1 MEADPNL
8 ATAVHAS
15 QPRLLHLPP
24 LVDSY
29 TPRGKAAIHAALP
42 ALAFL
47 VGPPVSGPA
56 ILVIGAI
63 MGLSALA
70 GPRFSL
76 IGRLFNKVVRGVFRI
91 GKGVPEPVA
100 PHRFAEAVGAVFLVA
115 SGLAYLAE
123 RVGLGESLAL
133 IVVALALVNASL
145 GLCVGC
151 IIYNQGRRFSRV
163 NSAKA
168 SDG

>member
-1 MEADPNL
+1 METDSTLP
-8 ATAVHAS
+8 TAARPP
-15 QPRLLHLPP
+15 QPRV
-24 LVDSY
+24 VDSF

-47 VGPPVSGPA
+47 IGPPVSGPA
-56 ILVIGAI
+56 ILVIGLI
-63 MGLSALA
+63 LGLSSLG
-70 GPRFSL
+70 GPRYSL
-76 IGRLFNKVVRGVFRI
+76 IGQLFNKVVRPALRI

-115 SGLAYLAE
+115 SGLAYLAG

-133 IVVALALVNASL
+133 IVVALALINASL

-151 IIYNQGRRFSRV
+151 IIFNAGVRFGSV
-163 NSAKA
+163 SNAKA